1 MVFCYQIAM
10 EKENARKQ
18 TLEQLHERRKQVVR
32 LHKKG
37 LKIMQIVAMTG
48 LSYPAVRATIDLF
61 VAGGWS
67 AIRPANRGRNQ
78 GEGRSLS
85 DVQEA
90 VIRRTIIDNR
100 PEQLKMDFCLWSRA
114 AVGQLIEQEY
124 GIKLHVRSIGKYLKR
139 WGFTPQKPI
148 KRAYEQSSEAVQAW
162 LEGEYPGIEQRAKRE
177 GAEIHWGDETALVN
191 TDVRGRSYAPAGK
204 TPVAF
209 AIGGTRQKL
218 SMIATV
224 TNQGKTRWMIID
236 EAFDADKL
244 IEFLQALITDADR
257 KVFLI
262 LDNLRVHHSKI
273 VKAWVAERGDQ
284 IELFYLP
291 SYSPQLNPEERLNAD
306 LKQEMGKRVPVRTRV
321 KLREAACE
329 HMAML
334 ECNPERVMSYFQD
347 RRVKYAA

>member
-1 MVFCYQIAM
+1 M

-37 LKIMQIVAMTG
+37 IGIMRIVDMTG
-48 LSYPAVRATIDLF
+48 LSYPAVRTSIDLF
-61 VAGGWS
+61 VVGGWS
-67 AIRPANRGRNQ
+67 AIRPALRGRSS
-78 GEGRSLS
+78 GTGRTLTQA
-85 DVQEA
+85 QEDS
-90 VIRRTIIDNR
+90 IQRIIIDNR
-100 PEQLKMDFCLWSRA
+100 PEQLKMDFFLWSRA

-124 GIKLHVRSIGKYLKR
+124 GVKLHVRSVGKYLKR

-148 KRAYEQSSEAVQAW
+148 KRAYEQNPQAVQAW
-162 LEGEYPGIEQRAKRE
+162 LQGEYPAIEQRARSE

-191 TDVRGRSYAPAGK
+191 TDVRGRSFAPAGK
-204 TPVAF
+204 TPIAKVV
-209 AIGGTRQKL
+209 GGTRQKL

-236 EAFDADKL
+236 DAFNADML
-244 IEFLQALITDADR
+244 IEFLASLIEEAGK

-273 VKAWVAERGDQ
+273 VKAWVAERIDQ

-306 LKQEMGKRVPVRTRV
+306 LKQAMGKRVPIRTKA
-321 KLREAACE
+321 KLREAANE
-329 HMAML
+329 HMTML
-334 ECNPERVMSYFQD
+334 EKNPERVISYFQD
-347 RRVKYAA
+347 RRVRYAA